1 MEFSAKDL
9 RVLVTA
15 GAAGIGR
22 VIARTFVEHGAR
34 VHICDID
41 EKALAETKKQLPAV
55 SQTVADVAR
64 LDDVERL
71 FEDVK
76 KILRGLDVLVNNAG
90 IAGPTAKVED
100 IRPEDWDRCIAVDLN
115 GMFYCTRKAMP
126 LIKAAGGGSI
136 INLSSAAGRLAFPMR
151 TPYSAAKWAI
161 VGFTESLAAEAG
173 PDKVRVNC
181 IQPGIVE
188 GERIDRVIAAK
199 AKGLGLSERR
209 SPQAHGRGREH
220 ADHRHPAGH
229 RRHGALPRDRR
240 AAHLGPGDL
249 GLRRDEVSRLRNSDK
264 RPTVVPA
271 NAGTHIFQKTGPR
284 EFTNEVQHSLR
295 GVLQWGPGSTGIS
308 RLKRGVRLPGVIRP
322 GNLSG
327 RSLQRWIASHR
338 ALLGAQAQQ
347 RPDGL
352 RPSYAASRPRRGAGR
367 AASLSASP
375 SSRKPF

>member
-1 MEFSAKDL
+1 MEFSAKGL

-34 VHICDID
+34 VHICDVD
-41 EKALAETKKQLPAV
+41 EKALAGTKKQLPAV

-64 LDDVERL
+64 LEDVDRL

-76 KILRGLDVLVNNAG
+76 KQLHGLDVLVNNAG
-90 IAGPTAKVED
+90 VAGPTAKVED
-100 IRPEDWDRCIAVDLN
+100 IRPEDWDRTIAVDLN

-151 TPYSAAKWAI
+151 TPYSAAKWAV

-199 AKGLGLSERR
+199 AKALRVSEEEVRAKMVEGV
-209 SPQAHGRGREH
+209 SMKTTVTAQDIANVALFLATAPGKHISGQAISVCG
-220 ADHRHPAGH
+220 
-229 RRHGALPRDRR
+229 
-240 AAHLGPGDL
+240 
-249 GLRRDEVSRLRNSDK
+249 
-264 RPTVVPA
+264 
-271 NAGTHIFQKTGPR
+271 GTR
-284 EFTNEVQHSLR
+284 YLV
-295 GVLQWGPGSTGIS
+295 
-308 RLKRGVRLPGVIRP
+308 
-322 GNLSG
+322 
-327 RSLQRWIASHR
+327 
-338 ALLGAQAQQ
+338 
-347 RPDGL
+347 
-352 RPSYAASRPRRGAGR
+352 
-367 AASLSASP
+367 
-375 SSRKPF
+375 